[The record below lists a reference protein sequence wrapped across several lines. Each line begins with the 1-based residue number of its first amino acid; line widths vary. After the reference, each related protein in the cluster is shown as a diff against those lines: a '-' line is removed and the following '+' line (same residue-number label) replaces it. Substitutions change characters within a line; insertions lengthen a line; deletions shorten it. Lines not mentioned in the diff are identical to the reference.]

1 MTPLN
6 ALVIY
11 RHKRFSLMKCE
22 FFEHIIIRLYILIFR
37 YPFDTQKCPIKVQI
51 PDSFYNQFVM
61 EWSKPPIIEKMTLN
75 QYDVLHYL
83 EYDNDT
89 SSILGVEITLCRKLS
104 YHIVNIYLPTLCL
117 ILIAGF
123 TLFIDFSHFEVSI
136 MIAMTSMLVT
146 YTLYQSISAYL
157 PQTSYMKMIDI
168 WLLGG
173 LIFPFFII
181 TILVIMDSLVIRE
194 INQVIDM
201 RNKGKMLKSTMFMR
215 SMQIML
221 LTIGSFLCV
230 IYWVVGLY
238 HYHTACPI

>member
-1 MTPLN
+1 MKWSEPPL
-6 ALVIY
+6 
-11 RHKRFSLMKCE
+11 
-22 FFEHIIIRLYILIFR
+22 
-37 YPFDTQKCPIKVQI
+37 
-51 PDSFYNQFVM
+51 
-61 EWSKPPIIEKMTLN
+61 IEKMILT
-75 QYDVLHYL
+75 QYDALQYL

-89 SSILGVEITLCRKLS
+89 SSKITAKVEITLCRKLS
-104 YHIVNIYLPTLCL
+104 YHIVNIYIPTLCL
-117 ILIAGF
+117 IVIAGF

-168 WLLGG
+168 WLFGG

-201 RNKGKMLKSTMFMR
+201 RNEGNMLKSNMFMK

-221 LTIGSFLCV
+221 LTIGSTLCV
-230 IYWVVGLY
+230 IYWVIGLY
-238 HYHTACPI
+238 HYHSACPM